1 MKARRYSIFLLAIV
15 LLAACWV
22 SVGDLNDY
30 ADNDDIS
37 VARYD
42 RLQNEYARFNSVSAL
57 QKMNTTYGRPTQIL
71 VEEIL
76 TIGSVSD
83 SDINEKIKAFY
94 SDSTLLQLVDDVEAK
109 FADLDD
115 VENELN
121 KGFKRLQKELPSL
134 IIPTVYAQ
142 VSALNESIVVAD
154 SLLGISLDKYMGED
168 YPLYNRYY
176 YDYQCRSM
184 RPDRIVPD
192 CFTFYLIGGY
202 PLPPLTDWTLL
213 ERMIRQGQIYYVVQ
227 QALGYKSI
235 SDVIG
240 YSAVEEKWWLENC
253 SEVWEYL
260 VRNRML
266 ASTDPMVVRRLM
278 YPAPST
284 SFFGENSPA
293 FIGVCMGAEIVSS
306 YMKKNKK
313 VTLEELLHTTN
324 YQEILMG
331 SGYTTETGSDFNRK
345 Q

>member
-1 MKARRYSIFLLAIV
+1 MKARRFFILLLAIV

-22 SVGDLNDY
+22 SVGDLNGHGN
-30 ADNDDIS
+30 NDDIS
-37 VARYD
+37 VVRYD

-57 QKMNTTYGRPTQIL
+57 QKMNTTYGRATQIL

-76 TIGSVSD
+76 AIGSVSD
-83 SDINEKIKAFY
+83 SDVNEKIKLFY
-94 SDSTLLQLVDDVEAK
+94 SDSTLLRLMDDVETK
-109 FADLDD
+109 FPDLDD
-115 VENELN
+115 IEDELD

-134 IIPTVYAQ
+134 VIPTVYSQ

-192 CFTFYLIGGY
+192 CFIFYLIGGY
-202 PLPPLTDWTLL
+202 PLPSLIDWTLL
-213 ERMIRQGQIYYVVQ
+213 ERIIRQGQIYYVVQ

-240 YSAVEEKWWLENC
+240 YSTAEEKWWLENC

-266 ASTDPMVVRRLM
+266 TSTDPMVVRRLM

-293 FIGVCMGAEIVSS
+293 FIGVCMGTEIVSA

-324 YQEILMG
+324 YQKILEG
-331 SGYTTETGSDFNRK
+331 SGYTTEAESNFNRK
-345 Q
+345 

>member
-1 MKARRYSIFLLAIV
+1 MKTRRYFILLLTMV

-22 SVGDLNDY
+22 SVGDLNGNGN
-30 ADNDDIS
+30 NDDIS
-37 VARYD
+37 VFRYD

-57 QKMNTTYGRPTQIL
+57 QKMNTTYGRATQIL
-71 VEEIL
+71 VEDIL
-76 TIGSVSD
+76 AIGSVSD
-83 SDINEKIKAFY
+83 SDVNETIKTFY
-94 SDSTLLQLVDDVEAK
+94 SDSTLLQLMDDVETK
-109 FADLDD
+109 FVDLDD
-115 VENELN
+115 VEDKLN

-134 IIPTVYAQ
+134 IIPMIYSQ
-142 VSALNESIVVAD
+142 ISALNESIVVAD

-192 CFTFYLIGGY
+192 CLIFYLIGGY

-240 YSAVEEKWWLENC
+240 YSDIEEKWWLENC

-266 ASTDPMVVRRLM
+266 VSTDPMVVRRLM

-293 FIGVCMGAEIVSS
+293 FIGVCMGTEIVSA

-324 YQEILMG
+324 YQQILEG
-331 SGYTTETGSDFNRK
+331 SGYTTEANSNFSRK
-345 Q
+345 